1 MNAQPPKSYDRVV
14 KTIHWT
20 SLVLVAAA
28 YTIVWL
34 AGAAATKEAK
44 TALLTLH
51 RSIGLTIFAVT
62 LFRIAWY
69 ARAAV
74 PSLPADMS
82 RVQKFAAHATQT
94 LLGALLLAQPVLGL
108 VHSNARG
115 VRVNFY
121 FLGQLPAI
129 VGADPS
135 LAKLAHTAH
144 GAVANLLLMLIG
156 LHAAAALFHHFIRRD
171 DVLKAMLPQR
181 RPRQAVQRPPA
192 FRAPSWRS

>member
-108 VHSNARG
+108 VHSNAQGWRQ
-115 VRVNFY
+115 
-121 FLGQLPAI
+121 FLFSRPIAG
-129 VGADPS
+129 
-135 LAKLAHTAH
+135 HC
-144 GAVANLLLMLIG
+144 
-156 LHAAAALFHHFIRRD
+156 R
-171 DVLKAMLPQR
+171 R
-181 RPRQAVQRPPA
+181 RPH
-192 FRAPSWRS
+192 RSRSLRTRRMARSPTCC